1 MSSREGRMAAAPGS
15 DEAVASGCRCSP
27 KENNGGA
34 GYGAAR
40 VPPSYIL
47 TLGCPLHLPIG

>member
-1 MSSREGRMAAAPGS
+1 MAAAPGS